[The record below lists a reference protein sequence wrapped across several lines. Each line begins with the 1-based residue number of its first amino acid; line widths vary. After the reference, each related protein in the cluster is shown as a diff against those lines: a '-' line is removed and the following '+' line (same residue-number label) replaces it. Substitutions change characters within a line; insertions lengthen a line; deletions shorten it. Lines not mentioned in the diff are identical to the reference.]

1 MPSVS
6 SSRQYDDP
14 CGIARALDV
23 IGDRW
28 ALLVVRELIFGPKR
42 FAQLRSGLH
51 SVSPNV
57 LSQRLRDLEEAGV
70 VSRGMLAPPA
80 SVAVYELTD
89 RGRALEPVLLELGR
103 WGSQEPIGTSR
114 QLSTDAFMVALKSA
128 FDPSAAQVSAVLSAA
143 PAWDVIFEL
152 GIDGDTFTVMVSAGS
167 LDIMRGRHGHPAVG
181 LRGDA
186 ATMRGIAFGREPL
199 AAAEQAGRLTVTGDR
214 DLAEAFTRMFPVRRA
229 EPSARM

>member
-1 MPSVS
+1 VTQ
-6 SSRQYDDP
+6 SRQYDDP

-70 VSRGMLAPPA
+70 VSRGTLAPPA

-103 WGSQEPIGTSR
+103 WGSREPIGTSR
-114 QLSTDAFMVALKSA
+114 ELSTDAFMVALKSA
-128 FDPSAAQVSAVLSAA
+128 FDPSAADLSVA
-143 PAWDVIFEL
+143 PAGNVIFEL
-152 GIDGDTFTVMVSAGS
+152 GIGAETFTIMISGGS
-167 LDIMRGRHGHPAVG
+167 LEIMRGRHGHPAVC
-181 LRGDA
+181 LRADA
-186 ATMRGIAFGREPL
+186 ATMRQVAFGREPV
-199 AAAEQAGRLTVTGDR
+199 AAAERAGRLTVTGDR
-214 DLAEAFTRMFPVRRA
+214 ALAEAFTRMFPVRRP
-229 EPSARM
+229 EPSARS